1 MAMNWIVT
9 WLLVG
14 LIVWMLLA
22 AGTRPGK
29 IYEYPFLA
37 GTMTFSFILPQLPG
51 LANDPFLPPGSYQHA
66 IIFTILCM
74 AMIPLGWM
82 PNRPVMRAYQWRF
95 DEKRLLIAAAVLS
108 AIGAYFYRKL
118 AEIPIDQAVYTM
130 FTGVNVVFFFF
141 SKLLRYG
148 LCIALLCFFLRPSWP
163 ALFIL
168 TVDMAFYLERIVMT
182 GKRSETTQLVLMVAM
197 ALWFQRRRAIPHL
210 LFLSWIIVG
219 TVAASA
225 THEYREMNRLSND
238 HPTLSRLSEISPLE
252 KFEQMLSKGGPEM
265 RNAILRI
272 NSMER
277 NMAFDFGSI
286 HWDTLVWNYVP
297 QQLVGPELKEALY
310 VGMEEDQIDRSY
322 DRPTGTSETGMTDA
336 FASFWWF
343 GAFKFFVIAYV
354 MSRLYG
360 AAMAGHAAPQMF
372 YMLLAVPAM
381 NSISH
386 YTQWVLSEGVHMVA
400 FLIPFLLYARVR
412 TSPARP
418 SIVVAPGKAS

>member
-1 MAMNWIVT
+1 MNWVVT

-14 LIVWMLLA
+14 LTVWLLLA

-51 LANDPFLPPGSYQHA
+51 LANDPFLPPGSYQTA
-66 IIFTILCM
+66 IIFTIMCI
-74 AMIPLGWM
+74 AMCRLGWM
-82 PNRPVMRAYQWRF
+82 PNRPVMQAFQWRF
-95 DEKRLLIAAAVLS
+95 NEKRLLLVAAVLS
-108 AIGAYFYRKL
+108 LIGAYFYRKL
-118 AEIPIDQAVYTM
+118 AQIPIDQAVYTM
-130 FTGVNVVFFFF
+130 FEGGNVVLFFF

-168 TVDMAFYLERIVMT
+168 MVDMALYLERILMT

-197 ALWFQRRRAIPHL
+197 AVWFQRRRSIPHL
-210 LFLSWIIVG
+210 VLLSWIVVG

-225 THEYREMNRLSND
+225 THDYREMNRRTND
-238 HPTLSRLSEISPLE
+238 SPTLSSLSEISPIE
-252 KFEQMLSKGGPEM
+252 KFERMLSKGGPEM

-272 NSMER
+272 RAMER
-277 NMAFDFGSI
+277 NMAFDFGAF
-286 HWDTLVWNYVP
+286 HWDILVWNYVP
-297 QQLVGPELKEALY
+297 QQLVGRDLKEALY
-310 VGMEEDQIDRSY
+310 LGNIEDQFDRSY

-343 GAFKFFVIAYV
+343 GAFKFFLIAYL

-386 YTQWVLSEGVHMVA
+386 YTQWVVSEGVHMAA
-400 FLIPFLLYARVR
+400 FLVPALLFARIR
-412 TSPARP
+412 ARSAQPAA
-418 SIVVAPGKAS
+418 VAMPGRAS